1 MHGPEVVTP
10 ALATPAV
17 QGAQGGGYGE
27 LLLTSLLVLALVGG
41 AAWLGLRLV
50 ARWLEGRRVGTG
62 VTVVGRV
69 PLEPRRALY
78 VVEAGGRRLL
88 VGSSEGGVTLL
99 TELAVE
105 PGALAGAA
113 EEGGAAA
120 TGGRARSFG
129 DLLSLAARQVRGRRA
144 AREAASAAAARAE
157 GEAAAGA
164 GAVRRA
170 RAPGEAAADPA
181 AAVGP
186 ARGAAPEGL
195 DGDDLARARQ
205 RDVA

>member
-1 MHGPEVVTP
+1 MFGPEVVTP
-10 ALATPAV
+10 APATPAV
-17 QGAQGGGYGE
+17 QVAQGGGYGE

-99 TELAVE
+99 TELAAE
-105 PGALAGAA
+105 PGAQAAAG
-113 EEGGAAA
+113 EGGAPA

>member
-1 MHGPEVVTP
+1 MFGPEVVTP
-10 ALATPAV
+10 APATPAV
-17 QGAQGGGYGE
+17 QVAQGGGYGE

-99 TELAVE
+99 TELAAE
-105 PGALAGAA
+105 PGAQAAAG
-113 EEGGAAA
+113 EGGAPA

-144 AREAASAAAARAE
+144 AREAASADAARAE
-157 GEAAAGA
+157 GEAAAGT

-186 ARGAAPEGL
+186 ARDAVPEGL
-195 DGDDLARARQ
+195 DGDGLARARQ

>member
-1 MHGPEVVTP
+1 MYGPEVVTP
-10 ALATPAV
+10 ELATPAV
-17 QGAQGGGYGE
+17 QVAQGGGYGE

-105 PGALAGAA
+105 PGAPAVAA
-113 EEGGAAA
+113 E
-120 TGGRARSFG
+120 GGRRRPASGRDRS
-129 DLLSLAARQVRGRRA
+129 
-144 AREAASAAAARAE
+144 
-157 GEAAAGA
+157 
-164 GAVRRA
+164 
-170 RAPGEAAADPA
+170 
-181 AAVGP
+181 
-186 ARGAAPEGL
+186 
-195 DGDDLARARQ
+195 
-205 RDVA
+205 